1 MRASFRKTRTDQS
14 SDIITAQICE
24 QLATSCE
31 ANEAAQALCRD
42 AQAQIEA
49 LGTRDQTTADNWNDI
64 ITSGA
69 TPAVT
74 PELKKRSETRPERR
88 QIEFRPCDAERWI
101 DDCTGWPRKR
111 EEPVQEAAPVKRAE
125 PLQYATP
132 VKRDAPATDKLAKRQ
147 IPFIPCDAGRWIDD
161 CTGWP

>member
-1 MRASFRKTRTDQS
+1 MFFTNTD
-14 SDIITAQICE
+14 SDTITAQICE
-24 QLATSCE
+24 QLANSCE
-31 ANEAAQALCRD
+31 ANEAAVALCRD

-74 PELKKRSETRPERR
+74 PELKKRENRPERR
-88 QIEFRPCDAERWI
+88 QVEFIPCDANRWI
-101 DDCTGWPRKR
+101 DECTGWPRKR
-111 EEPVQEAAPVKRAE
+111 EEPVQEAAPVKRDTTAADH
-125 PLQYATP
+125 LT
-132 VKRDAPATDKLAKRQ
+132 KRQ
-147 IPFIPCDAGRWIDD
+147 IPFRPCDAEQWIDD